1 MQRSHGETP
10 EEQRETVAIIHRQA
24 NKMSTLIG
32 QLLSITRLDQGTGVA
47 RQEQV
52 DLADLV
58 KTVCQEQPYPPE
70 RLFCEVAVRGARPGG
85 QRTDYPAASKSHR

>member
-1 MQRSHGETP
+1 M
-10 EEQRETVAIIHRQA
+10 AIIHRQA

-58 KTVCQEQPYPPE
+58 KTVCARSSRTPPE
-70 RLFCEVAVRGARPGG
+70 RLFCEVQSGVTRPGG
-85 QRTDYPAASKSHR
+85 PAH